1 MLNSVILLGRLT
13 RNPELKTTPS
23 GKEVVT
29 FNLAVNRNKDTADFI
44 TCVAWENMAKFMN
57 QYLKQGSL
65 IVVQGSLQTRSYDRK
80 DGSKAMA
87 TEVIVSNIEFG
98 ESKPKEKAPEQE
110 PNFDEVDVNGDL
122 PF

>member
-1 MLNSVILLGRLT
+1 MLNQVILLGRLT
-13 RNPELKTTPS
+13 RNPELKMTTS

-44 TCVAWENMAKFMN
+44 TCVAWEKTARFISD
-57 QYLKQGSL
+57 YLKQGSL

-80 DGSKAMA
+80 DGTKALA
-87 TEVIVSNIEFG
+87 TEVIVSNIEFA
-98 ESKPKEKAPEQE
+98 EAKQKAEPE
-110 PNFDEVDVNGDL
+110 PNYENVDIDAEL

>member
-1 MLNSVILLGRLT
+1 
-13 RNPELKTTPS
+13 
-23 GKEVVT
+23 
-29 FNLAVNRNKDTADFI
+29 
-44 TCVAWENMAKFMN
+44 MAKFMN

-98 ESKPKEKAPEQE
+98 ENKPKEKAPEQE